1 MSWDIVCGIITLVT
15 FFLAVGGVLVKLTR
29 TLAVLE
35 STVNE
40 LKDFITIQSGKNDFF
55 YKEIARIDKEIT
67 ALEEKIRFARCHDE
81 ISL

>member
-35 STVNE
+35 STVRE
-40 LKDFITIQSGKNDFF
+40 LKDFITRQSGKNDFF
-55 YKEIARIDKEIT
+55 YKELARMDKEIA
-67 ALEEKIRFARCHDE
+67 ALEEKMRFTRCYDE
-81 ISL
+81 ASL